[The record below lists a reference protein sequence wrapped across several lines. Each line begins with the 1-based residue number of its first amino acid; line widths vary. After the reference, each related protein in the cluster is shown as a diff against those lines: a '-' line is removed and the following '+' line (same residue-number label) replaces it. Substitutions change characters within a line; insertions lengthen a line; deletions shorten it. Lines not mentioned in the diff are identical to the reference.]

1 MKLLE
6 QEGSIS
12 MRNILAVGAAGAVIM
27 SLGACATRQEPV
39 QEATPVEPPVQEER
53 EVVDTTPEKVEE
65 RTVVPTY
72 TGPRPGTVEDFT
84 VNVGDRV
91 YFDTDQYNLD
101 AEDRARLDRQAA
113 WLQSYPQ
120 VRLLIAGNADERGTR
135 EYNLAL
141 GERRANSA
149 RDYLVSMGIDPSR
162 LETVSYGKE
171 RPTDPR
177 STPEAWSL
185 NRNAHS
191 QIVSGAGS

>member
-1 MKLLE
+1 
-6 QEGSIS
+6 
-12 MRNILAVGAAGAVIM
+12 MRNIFAVSAAGVVLM
-27 SLGACATRQEPV
+27 GLGACATRQEPV
-39 QEATPVEPPVQEER
+39 QEATPVEPPVR
-53 EVVDTTPEKVEE
+53 ETQVETTPEVVEE
-65 RTVVPTY
+65 RTVVTPQY

-141 GERRANSA
+141 GERRANAA

>member
-1 MKLLE
+1 
-6 QEGSIS
+6 
-12 MRNILAVGAAGAVIM
+12 MRNIFAVSAAGVVLM
-27 SLGACATRQEPV
+27 GLGACATRQEPV
-39 QEATPVEPPVQEER
+39 QEATPVEPPVR
-53 EVVDTTPEKVEE
+53 EAEVEKTKPPVVEE
-65 RTVVPTY
+65 RTVVTREA
-72 TGPRPGTVEDFT
+72 TGPRRGSVEDFT
-84 VNVGDRV
+84 VNVGDRIF
-91 YFDTDQYNLD
+91 FDTDQYNLD

-141 GERRANSA
+141 GERRANAA

-177 STPEAWSL
+177 STPEAWAL